1 MFLFLDT
8 LLLFSLSL
16 SLSLTVYITKN
27 KALYINY
34 NTIVHEKF
42 LRATSSTKYY
52 VYIYHSYTFVYILTN
67 NLSKY

>member
-8 LLLFSLSL
+8 LLLFSL

-52 VYIYHSYTFVYILTN
+52 VCIYHSYTFVYI
-67 NLSKY
+67 YID